1 MEESR
6 KIKVSVIIPCRNE
19 EAFIADCLDSLLAN
33 DYPHAYLEI
42 LVVDGMSADRTVEI
56 VNAYGNRFPFVRL
69 IKNPKK
75 IFPAAVNAGF
85 KASDG
90 DVIMIAGAHAVY
102 DSKYIAASVRLQ
114 FELGADNIGGV
125 LTTKGKNENFIGKLI
140 TATLS
145 NPFGVGNST
154 FRTGSDK
161 VCEVDTV
168 FGGCYRREVFETI
181 GLFNENL
188 VSTSD
193 MDYNSRLRRSG
204 GKIFLSPE
212 IKAEY
217 FTRSTFS
224 RFMKNNFRNGFWVIY
239 PLRFVST
246 LPVSIRHLVPLGF
259 LLGSIGL
266 ALLGLLHFCFWWM
279 LAGFGVIYMIAA
291 YYFSFS
297 RAANS
302 GFWGALIQPYFFLLL
317 HYTYGTGSVAAL
329 TKLVFCKVFR
339 AKETQSL

>member
-1 MEESR
+1 MEEGR
-6 KIKVSVIIPCRNE
+6 RIKVSVIIPCRNE
-19 EAFIADCLDSLLAN
+19 EAFIADCIDSLLAN
-33 DYPHAYLEI
+33 DYPHEFIEI
-42 LVVDGMSADRTVEI
+42 LVVDGLSSDKTIDI
-56 VNAYGNRFPFVRL
+56 VKQYSEKFSFIQL
-69 IKNPKK
+69 ISNPKK

-85 KASDG
+85 NASSG

-102 DSKYIAASVRLQ
+102 DSKYISASVRLQ

-125 LTTKGKNENFIGKLI
+125 LITKGKNENFIGKLI

-193 MDYNSRLRRSG
+193 MDYNSRLRRNG

-212 IKAEY
+212 IKVEY
-217 FTRSTFS
+217 YTRSTFS

-239 PLRFVST
+239 PLRFVNT
-246 LPVSIRHLVPLGF
+246 LPVSLRHLVPLGF
-259 LLGSIGL
+259 FLGTAGL
-266 ALLGLLHFCFWWM
+266 AFLGLLHFCFWWM
-279 LAGFGVIYMIAA
+279 LGGIGALYVLAA

-297 RAANS
+297 RAAK
-302 GFWGALIQPYFFLLL
+302 GGIAGAFIQPFFFVLL
-317 HYTYGTGSVAAL
+317 HYTYGIGSVFAL
-329 TKLVFCKVFR
+329 VKLFYCRLFKPAI
-339 AKETQSL
+339 AKSS